1 MSITQYY
8 GGSSLAM
15 MSKSAIVITADKR
28 FGNQASTLHSNFT
41 RLYQMTDKIIL
52 SLTGFVPDCQILFK
66 TLRKHVNMFQLN
78 QQREIEP
85 KEFTSLLSYIL
96 YSRRFMPYLVSP
108 LIAGFDRNNSP
119 HVYTMDLI
127 GCVSTH
133 KDFASTGTAANN
145 LTGISD
151 VLYTGGDV
159 EDEDLFVTTMQAFLN
174 AIDRN
179 ALSGWGADAIILTPH
194 KRIHREVKTR
204 QD

>member
-1 MSITQYY
+1 MSISEYY

-15 MSKSAIVITADKR
+15 IGKDGIVITADKR
-28 FGNQASTLHSNFT
+28 FGNQASTLHSNFN
-41 RLYQMTDKIIL
+41 RLYKITDRIIL
-52 SLTGFVPDCQILFK
+52 SLTGFVPDCQILYK
-66 TLRKHVNMFQLN
+66 ILRKHINMFKLN

-85 KEFTSLLSYIL
+85 NEFTSLLSYIL
-96 YSRRFMPYLVSP
+96 YSKRFSPYIISP
-108 LIAGFDRNNSP
+108 IIAGFDRENIP
-119 HVYTMDLI
+119 HLYTMDLI

-133 KDFASTGTAANN
+133 KDFASSGTAQNN

-151 VLYTGGDV
+151 VLFV
-159 EDEDLFVTTMQAFLN
+159 EGMETEDLFVTTTQAFLN

-179 ALSGWGADAIILTPH
+179 ALSGWGANSIILTPT

>member
-1 MSITQYY
+1 MSISEYY

-15 MSKSAIVITADKR
+15 VGKDAIVITADKR

-41 RLYQMTDKIIL
+41 RLYKITDRIIL
-52 SLTGFVPDCQILFK
+52 SLTGFVPDCQILYK
-66 TLRKHVNMFQLN
+66 ILRKHVNMFALN

-85 KEFTSLLSYIL
+85 DEFTSLLSYIL
-96 YSRRFMPYLVSP
+96 YSRRFSPYIISP
-108 LIAGFDRNNSP
+108 LIVGFDRENKP

-151 VLYTGGDV
+151 VLYTD
-159 EDEDLFVTTMQAFLN
+159 EMETEDLFVTTMQAFLN

-179 ALSGWGADAIILTPH
+179 ALSGWGASSIILTPT